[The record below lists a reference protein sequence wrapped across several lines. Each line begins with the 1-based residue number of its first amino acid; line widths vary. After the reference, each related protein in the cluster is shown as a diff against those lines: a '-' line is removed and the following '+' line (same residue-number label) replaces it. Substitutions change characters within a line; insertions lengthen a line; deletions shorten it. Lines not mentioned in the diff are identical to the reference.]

1 MVKKIGYI
9 KIDNIK
15 NEEKN
20 VTSANEIVKLSKYYW
35 LLNIGKIE
43 NFLVNTKISKIDLTG

>member
-20 VTSANEIVKLSKYYW
+20 VTSANEIVKLSKYY
-35 LLNIGKIE
+35 
-43 NFLVNTKISKIDLTG
+43 